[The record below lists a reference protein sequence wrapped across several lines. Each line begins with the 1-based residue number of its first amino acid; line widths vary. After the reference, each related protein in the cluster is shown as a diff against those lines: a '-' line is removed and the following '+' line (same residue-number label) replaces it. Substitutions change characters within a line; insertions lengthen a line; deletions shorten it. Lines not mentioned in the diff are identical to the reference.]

1 MSFKGLL
8 FSASSLALQV
18 TAQTN
23 LPFSL
28 PIGAANTSARADAI
42 RATRQNFTYGPDI
55 VGTFG
60 AYYPNIN
67 TNGSLASQIVTKMES
82 EYFPEQINW
91 TAQVE
96 GDAAVALQIIAV
108 SDFSLR
114 NHLLHQAEYIIDQR

>member
-1 MSFKGLL
+1 
-8 FSASSLALQV
+8 
-18 TAQTN
+18 
-23 LPFSL
+23 
-28 PIGAANTSARADAI
+28 
-42 RATRQNFTYGPDI
+42 
-55 VGTFG
+55 
-60 AYYPNIN
+60 
-67 TNGSLASQIVTKMES
+67 MES